1 MVSNYERMAANA
13 ARLFL
18 RHDQEEMIQRWGLDA
33 DESTIYIPFFA
44 DENTLG
50 IDRKTGEVYIICED
64 SDDPGTTDGNLTW
77 EAMTVYD
84 LLTFSRE
91 RPEAAGEWV
100 SIAQLGGVIGIRHQ
114 EGLSSPLAERFASR
128 PGALVSACE
137 RAGGMPEKNLKGD
150 VTFSFRV
157 FKDFRIC
164 LQFWDEDDEF
174 PAQIRYFFDRN
185 ALRFMHYETLWYV
198 LNILEKRIVEATYL
212 QEGSR

>member
-1 MVSNYERMAANA
+1 MGSNYERMAADA

-18 RHDQEEMIQRWGLDA
+18 RHDQEEMIRRWGLDA

-64 SDDPGTTDGNLTW
+64 SDDPGTTGGNLTW

-114 EGLSSPLAERFASR
+114 
-128 PGALVSACE
+128 
-137 RAGGMPEKNLKGD
+137 
-150 VTFSFRV
+150 
-157 FKDFRIC
+157 
-164 LQFWDEDDEF
+164 
-174 PAQIRYFFDRN
+174 
-185 ALRFMHYETLWYV
+185 
-198 LNILEKRIVEATYL
+198 
-212 QEGSR
+212 